1 MKSMSTKLYDGIL
14 ITEPLSWKIIREIR
28 ENIEQTF
35 EQLNRK
41 LTIEYFNEE
50 YARTILKTHSQALE
64 IYKNPDDK
72 EEDHGIYF
80 NALQRFKK
88 EENEFFKNKL
98 LCKVHL
104 FEPVI
109 GANSEK
115 SPAYVINNNE
125 PEYLNNLLKLP
136 YIKEYGYWNNT
147 DKPDELTE
155 EEWDERRS
163 DWNEVLDRNFFFTG
177 SGISIDLPETKTRT
191 FLMPEEKLINV
202 LNTAENLNSI
212 REKISTRILSDLTFN
227 RNKEAIDESLKSGSV
242 SLVMEVISN
251 SQKVI
256 QETDVLPIGEVSELS
271 IETLLE
277 KDCSNIPVPVLDKEV
292 LEELAEDERLTELF

>member
-1 MKSMSTKLYDGIL
+1 MSTKLYDGIL
-14 ITEPLSWKIIREIR
+14 IDEPLSWKIIQEIR

-35 EQLNRK
+35 EQLNKK

-50 YARTILKTHSQALE
+50 YARTIRKTHSQALG
-64 IYKNPDDK
+64 IYKKPDNE
-72 EEDHGIYF
+72 EEDHGIFF
-80 NALQRFKK
+80 NALKRFKN
-88 EENEFFKNKL
+88 EESEFFKDKL

-104 FEPVI
+104 FEPVV

-155 EEWDERRS
+155 EEWDQRRS
-163 DWNEVLDRNFFFTG
+163 DWNEVLDRSFFFTG
-177 SGISIDLPETKTRT
+177 SGVSIDLPETKART
-191 FLMPEEKLINV
+191 FSRLDDDGLIEE
-202 LNTAENLNSI
+202 LNTTENLNSI
-212 REKISTRILSDLTFN
+212 REKISTRILSDLVLN
-227 RNKEAIDESLKSGSV
+227 KNKEIVYESLKAGSFG
-242 SLVMEVISN
+242 LVMEVITN
-251 SQKVI
+251 SQKII

-277 KDCSNIPVPVLDKEV
+277 KDCSNIPVPALDEEV
-292 LEELAEDERLTELF
+292 LKELAEDERLTKLKSL

>member
-1 MKSMSTKLYDGIL
+1 MSTKLYDGIL

-50 YARTILKTHSQALE
+50 YARTILKPHSQALE
-64 IYKNPDDK
+64 TYKNPDDK
-72 EEDHGIYF
+72 EEDHGLYF

-88 EENEFFKNKL
+88 EESEFFKNKL

-115 SPAYVINNNE
+115 APAYVINNNE

-212 REKISTRILSDLTFN
+212 REKISTRILSDLIFN

>member
-1 MKSMSTKLYDGIL
+1 MSTKLYDGIL

-35 EQLNRK
+35 EQLNKK

-104 FEPVI
+104 FEPVV
-109 GANSEK
+109 GTNSEK

-191 FLMPEEKLINV
+191 FLMPEEKLINA

-292 LEELAEDERLTELF
+292 LEELADDERLTELF

>member
-1 MKSMSTKLYDGIL
+1 MSTKLYDGIL

-35 EQLNRK
+35 EQLNKK

-191 FLMPEEKLINV
+191 FLMPEEKLINA

>member
-1 MKSMSTKLYDGIL
+1 MSTKLYDGIL
-14 ITEPLSWKIIREIR
+14 ITEPASWKIIREIR

-50 YARTILKTHSQALE
+50 YSQTILKKHCQDLG
-64 IYKNPDDK
+64 IYKNSDN
-72 EEDHGIYF
+72 EENKDHGLYF
-80 NALQRFKK
+80 NALQRYKK
-88 EENEFFKNKL
+88 EKEDFFKDKL
-98 LCKVHL
+98 LCKIHI
-104 FEPVI
+104 FEPVA

-115 SPAYVINNNE
+115 TPAYVINNNE
-125 PEYLNNLLKLP
+125 PEYLSNLLELP

-163 DWNEVLDRNFFFTG
+163 DWNEVLDRSFLFTG
-177 SGISIDLPETKTRT
+177 TGFSIDLPGTKTRT
-191 FLMPEEKLINV
+191 FLAPDEELINV

-212 REKISTRILSDLTFN
+212 REKASTRILSDLIIN
-227 RNKEAIDESLKSGSV
+227 RNKEAVNESLKSGSV
-242 SLVMEVISN
+242 GLVMEVITN
-251 SQKVI
+251 SQKTI

-277 KDCSNIPVPVLDKEV
+277 KDCSNVPIPALDKEV
-292 LEELAEDERLTELF
+292 LEELVPDSKVIWD

>member
-1 MKSMSTKLYDGIL
+1 MSTKLYDGIL

-88 EENEFFKNKL
+88 EESEFFKNKL

-104 FEPVI
+104 FEPVV

-191 FLMPEEKLINV
+191 FLMPEEKLINA
-202 LNTAENLNSI
+202 LNTTENLNSI

>member
-1 MKSMSTKLYDGIL
+1 MSTKLYDGIL